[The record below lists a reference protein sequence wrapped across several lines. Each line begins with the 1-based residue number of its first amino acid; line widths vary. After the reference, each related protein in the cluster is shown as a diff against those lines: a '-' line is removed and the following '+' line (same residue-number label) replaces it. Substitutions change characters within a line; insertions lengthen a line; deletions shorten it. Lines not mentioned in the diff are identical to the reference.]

1 MTSLEFARI
10 IRAHVLRNS
19 FEHQAAHLGSAL
31 SCVDILSV
39 LFSSH
44 LRNFDPQNWNAT
56 NDFLILSK
64 GHAAL
69 ALYACLKEK
78 DFLTEKELS
87 SYSSS
92 GSNLEEHPNSK
103 IPGVHTA
110 SGSLGHGLSFGCGLA
125 LGQKLCGSD
134 RRVFVILSDGECN
147 EGTVWE
153 AAIFATAKKLG
164 NLIVLVDNNGWQ
176 ATGRIEESFGEIKIE
191 SIFTS
196 FGWKTFTIDGHDYS
210 QIDETLQ
217 LAYQYNEPVAII
229 CKTVKGKGVSFMED
243 NNNWHYKA
251 PNEYEL
257 QKALDEL

>member
-1 MTSLEFARI
+1 MTSLKFARK
-10 IRAHVLRNS
+10 IRAQILRSS

-39 LFSSH
+39 LFTSH
-44 LRNFDPQNWNAT
+44 LRNFDPENWNT
-56 NDFLILSK
+56 SNDFLILSK

-78 DFLTEKELS
+78 DFITERDLN
-87 SYSSS
+87 SYSSA

-125 LGQKLCGSD
+125 LGQKLIGSE

-153 AAIFATAKKLG
+153 AAIFAIAKSLE

-176 ATGRIEESFGEIKIE
+176 ATGRIEETFGGIQIE
-191 SIFTS
+191 DIFES
-196 FGWKTFTIDGHDYS
+196 FGWKTFSIDGHNYS
-210 QIDETLQ
+210 QIDESLR
-217 LAYQYNEPVAII
+217 LAYQFKKPVAII
-229 CKTVKGKGVSFMED
+229 CKTIKGKGVSFMED

-251 PNEYEL
+251 PNEIEL
-257 QKALDEL
+257 QQALNEL